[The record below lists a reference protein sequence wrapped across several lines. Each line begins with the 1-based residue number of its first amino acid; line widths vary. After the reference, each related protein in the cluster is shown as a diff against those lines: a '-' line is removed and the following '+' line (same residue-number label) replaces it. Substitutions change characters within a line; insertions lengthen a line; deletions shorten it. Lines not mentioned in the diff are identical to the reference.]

1 MRLTA
6 ILLALTTAMVA
17 RQVQSIPN
25 CKPNCVCPPI
35 TDTSNNIRADPI
47 KPERFKCSYYHEYGP
62 LVECTYNKV
71 CPTLIAVSEF

>member
-6 ILLALTTAMVA
+6 ILLALTTAMAA
-17 RQVQSIPN
+17 RQVQSIPQ
-25 CKPNCVCPPI
+25 CVCPAI
-35 TDTSNNIRADPI
+35 TDTSNKIRADPI

-71 CPTLIAVSEF
+71 CPTLITVSEF